1 MIQIVDKQNCCG
13 CGACAQR
20 CPQQCISMRI
30 DQEGFLYPHVDESF
44 CVNCGLCES
53 VCPFLKPEAER
64 TPLEV
69 FAAINRDEGVRQHSS
84 SGGVFSLLASSV
96 ISAGGVVFGVRFDE
110 QWNVVFDYAEDKDKI
125 GLFRGSKYVQAN
137 VGDAYKKCECFLKEG
152 RKVLFSGTPCQI
164 SGLKKYLQKEYTNLV
179 ACDLICHGV
188 PSPKVWE
195 KYLFSVRKRKM
206 KKNAIWWLLAKVP
219 FGSSGKRLP
228 FITGIRFRDKS
239 NSWKRYRFVLE
250 LKEAPA
256 EGMQSPVLSSTK
268 TINELFYVNAYMKA
282 FLHNLSLRPSCYHCK
297 SKCGRSNSDITLAD
311 FWGIQNVSPE
321 MDDDKGT
328 SLVLVYND
336 KGTTL
341 LNNANVLKKK
351 TFIKDSLRDN
361 LMWSEC
367 ASSHPERELFFAR
380 LDKCKDVQDLI
391 CQFLK
396 PAKGRLAKK

>member
-164 SGLKKYLQKEYTNLV
+164 AGLKKYLQKEYTNLV

-219 FGSSGKRLP
+219 FGSS
-228 FITGIRFRDKS
+228 
-239 NSWKRYRFVLE
+239 
-250 LKEAPA
+250 
-256 EGMQSPVLSSTK
+256 
-268 TINELFYVNAYMKA
+268 
-282 FLHNLSLRPSCYHCK
+282 
-297 SKCGRSNSDITLAD
+297 
-311 FWGIQNVSPE
+311 
-321 MDDDKGT
+321 
-328 SLVLVYND
+328 
-336 KGTTL
+336 
-341 LNNANVLKKK
+341 
-351 TFIKDSLRDN
+351 
-361 LMWSEC
+361 
-367 ASSHPERELFFAR
+367 
-380 LDKCKDVQDLI
+380 
-391 CQFLK
+391 
-396 PAKGRLAKK
+396 